1 MEWDQLKP
9 GQDVMFRF
17 LGGWQRGTVR
27 EVFTAGVSITFK
39 KGSQSYATRVYDNR
53 NLKPCKELKKN
64 QSTSPDLPL
73 FGSWNTDEKG

>member
-27 EVFTAGVSITFK
+27 EVFPASVSIAFK
-39 KGSQSYATRVYDNR
+39 KGTQLITTRVYDNR

-64 QSTSPDLPL
+64 RSMSPELPL
-73 FGSWNTDEKG
+73 FDSWNSGEKG